1 MLHYSRRIGTTKGE
15 GMYQYRIEVLEKSDR
30 AFVALLRMKANV
42 IPCDIATGNI
52 HGPNITRDILFNRY
66 MKRIT
71 R

>member
-1 MLHYSRRIGTTKGE
+1 
-15 GMYQYRIEVLEKSDR
+15 MYQYRIEVLEKSDR